1 MRLEMTGNSNPVER
15 MRKAGDLTPSES
27 IAANKLRDVLKRL
40 EADINDHS
48 AMSLLQD
55 IAKYLE
61 KNYKDDDQV
70 VKACILL
77 MKNRKVSKKN
87 LPEFKSVMKKLA
99 TKR

>member
-1 MRLEMTGNSNPVER
+1 MTGTSNPVDR
-15 MRKAGDLTPSES
+15 MRKAGDLTSSES
-27 IAANKLRDVLKRL
+27 VAADKLRNVLKRL

-48 AMSLLQD
+48 AMALLQD

-61 KNYKDDDQV
+61 ENYKDDDQV

-87 LPEFKSVMKKLA
+87 LPKFKSVMKKLS

>member
-1 MRLEMTGNSNPVER
+1 MTGTSNPVER
-15 MRKAGDLTPSES
+15 MRKAGDLTSSES
-27 IAANKLRDVLKRL
+27 VAADKLRNVLKRL

-48 AMSLLQD
+48 AMALLQD

-61 KNYKDDDQV
+61 ENYKDDDQV
-70 VKACILL
+70 VKACVLL

-87 LPEFKSVMKKLA
+87 LPKFKSVMKKLS

>member
-1 MRLEMTGNSNPVER
+1 MTGNSNPVER

-40 EADINDHS
+40 EADIKDQL
-48 AMSLLQD
+48 AMMMLKD
-55 IAKYLE
+55 IADFLE
-61 KNYKDDDQV
+61 NNYGDDDQV

-87 LPEFKSVMKKLA
+87 LPQFKSVMKKLA